1 MNELNKFKVTYSNKA
16 VAYMF
21 DFNLRNLIQ
30 YFVISNRLFGAAMPK
45 SIEQCK

>member
-1 MNELNKFKVTYSNKA
+1 MNEPNKFKVTYPNNI
-16 VAYMF
+16 VAYML

-30 YFVISNRLFGAAMPK
+30 YFIISNKIFGAAMPK